1 MKINDNEENDNSTWD
16 LQPDY
21 PAFKEYFYIHRVK
34 VSLFISYATPLN
46 TLTNQLVN
54 LTSPKFTIGTCNKIY
69 TNFHDHTYS
78 PLEVKI
84 LLPKNGL
91 EHGKLEYKHWAYIDY
106 LKNVIH
112 VDGMYPE
119 QRIQEFINTLKE
131 NSIEIAVEHTNY
143 TYVEICCRHPYNK
156 FDEVTKALDKL
167 AKRFIVGKTNLKI
180 SKLEPDEEYSH
191 LIKNLYI
198 DGYCNIK
205 TYKYVDEYNTAN
217 QKIQQDREPKLEIQL
232 IKPKS
237 LEEAK
242 NRGVAVLKAITSS
255 LEISTIPMDKKF
267 EKADYTHIPDSTKI
281 SQNEKVTSCL
291 KKQEMKVLPTL
302 PDTIVHHP
310 NSLKLFNE
318 IYFEAKPSHLICNRL
333 GISESTFRRTIRR
346 LGNIIEKRGSQKPGY
361 LYGIDTTQLN
371 NNYQIRGITRLNIKR
386 NSKGKAL
393 SVILL
398 LIISGNILNSYYFSS
413 YIFTSI
419 KTLEDSFSYKVQ
431 DSYSKVANNADFFN
445 RPYEYN
451 PQTGLKNST
460 FYKNFTYQLGNSTQF
475 KEATT
480 KGGKTL

>member
-1 MKINDNEENDNSTWD
+1 MKINDNGKNDNSTWT

-21 PAFKEYFYIHRVK
+21 PTFREYFYVHRVK
-34 VSLFISYATPLN
+34 VSLFISYTTPLN
-46 TLTNQLVN
+46 TLTTKLVN
-54 LTSPKFTIGTCNKIY
+54 LTSPKFIISTCNKIY

-91 EHGKLEYKHWAYIDY
+91 ENGKLEHKHWAYIDY

-131 NSIEIAVEHTNY
+131 NSIEIVVEHTNY

-156 FDEVTKALDKL
+156 FDEVIKALDKL

-205 TYKYVDEYNTAN
+205 TYKHVYEYNTAN
-217 QKIQQDREPKLEIQL
+217 QEIKKDRPPKLEIQL

-242 NRGVAVLKAITSS
+242 NRGVAVLKAITSA
-255 LEISTIPMDKKF
+255 LEIPTIPMDKEF

-302 PDTIVHHP
+302 PDAITHHP

-346 LGNIIEKRGSQKPGY
+346 LGNIIEKRGSQNPGY
-361 LYGIDTTQLN
+361 LYGVDTTQLN
-371 NNYQIRGITRLNIKR
+371 NNYQIRGITRLNNTR
-386 NSKGKAL
+386 NNKGKAL

-398 LIISGNILNSYYFSS
+398 LIISANILNSYSFPL
-413 YIFTSI
+413 YIFTPI
-419 KTLEDSFSYKVQ
+419 KTLEDSFSLEVK
-431 DSYSKVANNADFFN
+431 DSYLKVHKSANISSPLTN
-445 RPYEYN
+445 RP
-451 PQTGLKNST
+451 PIGTLKDST
-460 FYKNFTYQLGNSTQF
+460 
-475 KEATT
+475 
-480 KGGKTL
+480 GGKTI